1 MAKLHTDKEKYGVSV
16 AARIDPEL
24 AHQIADRADRLGLSF
39 ARLVGILIA
48 RGFKPQEPIVVE
60 NHDKLDELE
69 RSYDQLA
76 DEYISLQTRD
86 TANREA
92 IAQFVQSLFPVAQ
105 EALTQIEHFKSIRD
119 GILAQQSGD

>member
-24 AHQIADRADRLGLSF
+24 AHQIADRAARLNISF
-39 ARLVGILIA
+39 AKMVGMLVA
-48 RGFKPQEPIVVE
+48 HGFKPQEPMMVE
-60 NHDKLDELE
+60 NREKLDELE

-76 DEYISLQTRD
+76 DEYMSLEARD

-92 IAQFVQSLFPVAQ
+92 IAQFIQSLFPVAQ